1 MRAAGDDTEVEDLG
15 EHRLKDFPRPQRL
28 FHVVRD
34 GCHATEFG
42 PLDTAAARPT
52 NLPED
57 LTTLVGRDRELDHLQ
72 ALLGDGVRFVTLV
85 GAGGA
90 GKTRLALALARR
102 LLDDLPGGAFVV
114 ALAPVSDPAG
124 VLPAVARALE
134 LGDDAGE
141 LAPRLAARLVS
152 GGRCSCSTTSS
163 RSCPPV
169 PPSPSCSNALGTCA
183 CSSPARRRCTCAVRP
198 S

>member
-1 MRAAGDDTEVEDLG
+1 M
-15 EHRLKDFPRPQRL
+15 
-28 FHVVRD
+28 
-34 GCHATEFG
+34 
-42 PLDTAAARPT
+42 
-52 NLPED
+52 
-57 LTTLVGRDRELDHLQ
+57 
-72 ALLGDGVRFVTLV
+72 TLV

-141 LAPRLAARLVS
+141 LAPRLAARLGQRRSLLVLDNFEQILP
-152 GGRCSCSTTSS
+152 GGSTVAELLECARDLGCS
-163 RSCPPV
+163 
-169 PPSPSCSNALGTCA
+169 
-183 CSSPARRRCTCAVRP
+183 
-198 S
+198 